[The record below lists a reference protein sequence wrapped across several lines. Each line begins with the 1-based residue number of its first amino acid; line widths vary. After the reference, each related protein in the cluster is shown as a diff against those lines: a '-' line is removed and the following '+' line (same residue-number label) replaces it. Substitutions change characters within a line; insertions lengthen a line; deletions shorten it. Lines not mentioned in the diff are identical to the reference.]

1 MSLRI
6 TNVAV
11 YGTQHA
17 LRGLRRFHNSNL
29 GDDNQALSFAEGYQP
44 SKNELAI
51 MKTFVKTGTDKSKF
65 NRFILV
71 YADIVGPRH
80 WWLEFKSYR
89 AGVELITDP
98 VDEESFDRHLTLS
111 DFVDDDE
118 EDRESFQKNI
128 SELNALIEQYQ
139 KADPNTKTKLLRRI
153 KKRMPSG
160 RMLGATVMMSY
171 QAIRNMYLARKTQ
184 KSEEWTA
191 FFKFTE
197 RLPNWENLIAGKD

>member
-29 GDDNQALSFAEGYQP
+29 GEDNQALSFAEGYQP

-51 MKTFVKTGTDKSKF
+51 MKTFVKAGPDKSKF

-71 YADIVGPRH
+71 YADIVGPRY

-98 VDEESFDRHLTLS
+98 IDEESFDRPLTLS
-111 DFVDDDE
+111 DFVDEDD

-128 SELNALIEQYQ
+128 SEINQLIEQYQ
-139 KADPNTKTKLLRRI
+139 KADPNTKIKILRRI

-160 RMLGATVMMSY
+160 RMLKTTVMMSY
-171 QAIRNMYLARKTQ
+171 QAIRNMYLARKAQ
-184 KSEEWTA
+184 KSEEWSV

>member
-44 SKNELAI
+44 TKNELAI
-51 MKTFVKTGTDKSKF
+51 MKTFVKAGPDKSKF

-71 YADIVGPRH
+71 YADIVGPRD
-80 WWLEFKSYR
+80 WWLQFKSYR
-89 AGVELITDP
+89 TGVEIITDP
-98 VDEESFDRHLTLS
+98 VDEESFDRPLTLA
-111 DFVDDDE
+111 DFVDDDD

-128 SELNALIEQYQ
+128 SELNVLIEQYQ
-139 KADPNTKTKLLRRI
+139 KADTNTKTKLLRRI

-171 QAIRNMYLARKTQ
+171 QAIRSMHLARKTQ

-197 RLPNWENLIAGKD
+197 RLPNWENLIAWKD

>member
-1 MSLRI
+1 MSLKI
-6 TNVAV
+6 TNIAV
-11 YGTQHA
+11 YGTPHA
-17 LRGLRRFHNSNL
+17 LRGLRRFYNSNL
-29 GDDNQALSFAEGYQP
+29 GEDNHALSFAEGYQP

-51 MKTFVKTGTDKSKF
+51 MKTFVKAGPDKSKF

-71 YADIVGPRH
+71 YADIVGPRY
-80 WWLEFKSYR
+80 WWIEFKSYR
-89 AGVELITDP
+89 AGVELLTDP
-98 VDEESFDRHLTLS
+98 VDEESFDRPLTIE
-111 DFVDDDE
+111 DFVDEDD

-128 SELNALIEQYQ
+128 AELNVLIEQCH
-139 KADPNTKTKLLRRI
+139 KADSNTKTKLLRRI

-160 RMLGATVMMSY
+160 RMLGATVMLSY
-171 QAIRNMYLARKTQ
+171 QAIRNMYIARKAQ

>member
-1 MSLRI
+1 MSLLI

-44 SKNELAI
+44 TKNELAI
-51 MKTFVKTGTDKSKF
+51 MKTFVKAGPDKSKF

-71 YADIVGPRH
+71 YADIIGPRH

-89 AGVELITDP
+89 TGVEVITDP
-98 VDEESFDRHLTLS
+98 VDEESFDRPLTIK
-111 DFVDDDE
+111 DFVDEDDD
-118 EDRESFQKNI
+118 DRESFQNI
-128 SELNALIEQYQ
+128 ISDLNSLIGQYQ
-139 KADPNTKTKLLRRI
+139 KADTSTKTKILRRI

-160 RMLGATVMMSY
+160 RLLGATVMVSY
-171 QAIRNMYLARKTQ
+171 QAIRGMYLARKTQ
-184 KSEEWTA
+184 KSEEWAT